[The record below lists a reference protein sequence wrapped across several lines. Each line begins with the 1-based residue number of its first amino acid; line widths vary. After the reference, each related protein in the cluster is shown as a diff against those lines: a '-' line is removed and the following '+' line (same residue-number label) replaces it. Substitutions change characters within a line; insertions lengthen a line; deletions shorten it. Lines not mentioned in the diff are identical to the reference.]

1 MTVVTTLKLAFRALW
16 RNKVRSMLTM
26 LGIIFG
32 IGTVIA
38 MIASGQGA
46 KEAVADVFRSM
57 GTNLLIVTNGSQRNF
72 GAAGGAGSRSSLTWT
87 DVAALENGEVPTI
100 RWVTPVLQTK
110 SQVSSEGANWNTSVV
125 GTKPAY
131 FSIKSWAPK
140 EGVLFDEDAANIS
153 GPKDAVIGQ
162 TVATQLYAGSNP
174 IGEPI
179 MVNNKP
185 FTVIGVLEA
194 KGQSGMGQDQDDVI
208 IIPLKSYLNS
218 IDKSGGKYIPRGQLY
233 VSVADENDIAKA
245 EGQLKDVLREKHNLQ
260 ASDDDDF
267 QIRNLAEFALS
278 QQKSTDKIATLLAIV
293 AAMSLIV
300 GGIGVMNIMLVSV
313 IERTREIGIR
323 MAVGAKPLDVMTQF
337 LVESLVLAAV
347 GGVLGLGFGALLAKY
362 MASYYGWKL
371 FFPATT
377 AAVAFAVAGGVGV
390 VFGLYPAIRASRL
403 DPITALRYET

>member
-1 MTVVTTLKLAFRALW
+1 MTVFTTLKLAFRALW

-57 GTNLLIVTNGSQRNF
+57 GTNLLIVTNGSQRQF
-72 GAAGGAGSRSSLTWT
+72 GAAGGAGSRYSLTWA
-87 DVAALENGEVPTI
+87 DEAALENGEVPTV

-110 SQVSSEGANWNTSVV
+110 AQIASDDANWNTSVI

-131 FSIKSWAPK
+131 FQIKNWAPK
-140 EGVLFDEDAANIS
+140 EGVLFDEDAALN
-153 GPKDAVIGQ
+153 GPKIAVIGQ
-162 TVATQLYAGSNP
+162 TVATQLYASSNP
-174 IGEPI
+174 IGQPI
-179 MVNNKP
+179 RINGQPYEV
-185 FTVIGVLEA
+185 VGVLET

-208 IIPLKSYLNS
+208 IIPLKTYLQKM
-218 IDKSGGKYIPRGQLY
+218 DKGIGKFISKGQLY
-233 VSVADENDIAKA
+233 VSVASESEITKA
-245 EGQLKDVLREKHNLQ
+245 EAQLTDLLREKHNLL

-323 MAVGAKPLDVMTQF
+323 MAVGAKPLDVLTQF
-337 LVESLVLAAV
+337 LVEALVLAAV
-347 GGVLGLGFGALLAKY
+347 GGVIGVGFGAVLAKY

-377 AAVAFAVAGGVGV
+377 AAIAFAVAGGVGV

>member
-1 MTVVTTLKLAFRALW
+1 MTVFTTLKLAFRALW

-57 GTNLLIVTNGSQRNF
+57 GTNLLIVTNGSQRQF
-72 GAAGGAGSRSSLTWT
+72 GAAGGAGSRYSLTWA
-87 DVAALENGEVPTI
+87 DEAALENGEVPTV
-100 RWVTPVLQTK
+100 RWVTPVLQSK
-110 SQVSSEGANWNTSVV
+110 AQIASDDANWNTSVI

-131 FSIKSWAPK
+131 FQIKSWQPK
-140 EGVLFDEDAANIS
+140 EGVLFDEDAALN
-153 GPKDAVIGQ
+153 GPKIAVIGQ
-162 TVATQLYAGSNP
+162 TVATQLYASSNP
-174 IGEPI
+174 IGQPI
-179 MVNNKP
+179 RINGQPYEV
-185 FTVIGVLEA
+185 VGVLET

-208 IIPLKSYLNS
+208 IIPLKTYLQKM
-218 IDKSGGKYIPRGQLY
+218 DKGIGKFISKGQLY
-233 VSVADENDIAKA
+233 VSVASENEISKA
-245 EGQLKDVLREKHNLQ
+245 QTQLTDLLREKHNLL

-323 MAVGAKPLDVMTQF
+323 MAVGAKPLDVLTQF
-337 LVESLVLAAV
+337 LVEALVLAAV
-347 GGVLGLGFGALLAKY
+347 GGVIGVGFGAVLAKY

-377 AAVAFAVAGGVGV
+377 AAIAFAVAGGVGV